1 VHRRNKRLTPVAQA
15 FKTFLMS
22 DGGALIE
29 QTIGFRPKAAARR
42 FRPSAR

>member
-1 VHRRNKRLTPVAQA
+1 VAQA

-29 QTIGFRPKAAARR
+29 QTIGYRPKEALKKSPAARHQPGLGGLR
-42 FRPSAR
+42 R